1 MQFNQGSSV
10 LLSCHGTTLD
20 RISIIRQDIIGPFS
34 NTLLK
39 ITPEMLPNELGEVVV
54 ARAIAAPG
62 VSNVFLESMCPAYVD
77 GISGVKC
84 TFDYQINDLK
94 FTDIVYSIIDNMYLY
109 EIRFSATKRYYYNE
123 SVDAFESVV
132 KSFRIQK

>member
-1 MQFNQGSSV
+1 
-10 LLSCHGTTLD
+10 
-20 RISIIRQDIIGPFS
+20 
-34 NTLLK
+34 
-39 ITPEMLPNELGEVVV
+39 MLPNELGEVVV

-94 FTDIVYSIIDNMYLY
+94 FTDIVYSCIDGFYLY
-109 EIRFSATKRYYYNE
+109 EIRYSAASRNYYEE
-123 SVDAFESVV
+123 SIDAFESVV
-132 KSFRIQK
+132 KSFRLRR